1 MFRSEPVRTLSKR
14 YVKFMFLFCVPS
26 GRPYVPS
33 ERVAT
38 YALFNYLYF
47 VILLG
52 LGFEGIYVI
61 FY

>member
-1 MFRSEPVRTLSKR
+1 MLRSEPIPTLSGR
-14 YVKFMFLFCVPS
+14 YVKFMFLFCVSP

-33 ERVAT
+33 ERVAA

-52 LGFEGIYVI
+52 LGFWDINI
-61 FY
+61 CL